1 MSISF
6 SGFLSFSAC
15 SAIVTIV
22 FTASRGYLPEA
33 VVNYLALLGWSSED
47 NEEIFSLDDL
57 IKKFDPSRISKSPS
71 TYDVKKLQWVN
82 AHYIKNLSLDEL
94 VIELSD
100 KLMQPNT
107 THTYEI
113 QAMNVNGT
121 IIWSQELT
129 VTSLRELTEEEIYQ
143 NDMANIAFKTMIDN
157 LLAAL
162 GQ

>member
-1 MSISF
+1 M
-6 SGFLSFSAC
+6 
-15 SAIVTIV
+15 
-22 FTASRGYLPEA
+22 
-33 VVNYLALLGWSSED
+33 
-47 NEEIFSLDDL
+47 
-57 IKKFDPSRISKSPS
+57 KKE
-71 TYDVKKLQWVN
+71 
-82 AHYIKNLSLDEL
+82 HLSLDEL

>member
-1 MSISF
+1 MKKSKIPPEKCPTNVFSKFGNQNSASIP
-6 SGFLSFSAC
+6 SAFC
-15 SAIVTIV
+15 S
-22 FTASRGYLPEA
+22 
-33 VVNYLALLGWSSED
+33 
-47 NEEIFSLDDL
+47 
-57 IKKFDPSRISKSPS
+57 
-71 TYDVKKLQWVN
+71 
-82 AHYIKNLSLDEL
+82 
-94 VIELSD
+94 ELSD